1 MWFNQII
8 LSDRKTRV
16 TLSFCFLALLGLT
29 IFFIK
34 PGSIFAPALIIE
46 VTIKPDPWK
55 EAAERVAEDRGEP
68 TGRDARVEV
77 PPELRHYS
85 DRRRFLA
92 VQSAE
97 CEEQKYEIPHD
108 YAALIDL
115 VRRGQLI
122 EMEPL
127 GADYILYGA
136 GESATEDGMTHFD
149 RATGE
154 DIPLLERRDEYE
166 AEYNRM
172 VESIGEKKQTV
183 IDLQLQLRRA
193 TKDRALRKTLS
204 TQLADARLSLEKEI
218 RRADTLAY
226 FYKDP
231 HRLRALIAEREFI
244 YEFASHF
251 GDKRYDLSNP
261 SERRQFKIRLLS
273 YLRPEARDLLM
284 EIARGYNAQFARPLP
299 VTSLVRSEQYQRLL
313 GETNPNAARTAA
325 PPHTTGLAFDIY
337 YRYMTAAEQEWL
349 MSEVARLKSRGR
361 VEALRE
367 TRDHIHVFVFA
378 DSRPPDER
386 LIRKML
392 GQKSGVRSQ
401 ESEVRS
407 QESGVRSQKSEAGR
421 VEVSKTTS

>member
-16 TLSFCFLALLGLT
+16 TLAFCFLALLAVM

-34 PGSIFAPALIIE
+34 PGQIFAPAPIVE
-46 VTIKPDPWK
+46 VIPKADPWK
-55 EAAERVAEDRGEP
+55 EAADRVAEDRGEP
-68 TGRDARVEV
+68 TGREAKIVV

-136 GESATEDGMTHFD
+136 GESATEDRITHFD
-149 RATGE
+149 RASGE
-154 DIPLLERRDEYE
+154 DIPLLESRDEYE
-166 AEYNRM
+166 NEHNRL
-172 VESIGEKKQTV
+172 VESIGEQKQAV

-193 TKDRALRKTLS
+193 AKDRALRKTLA
-204 TQLADARLSLEKEI
+204 TQLADARLSLEKTI
-218 RRADTLAY
+218 KKADTLAY

-231 HRLRALIAEREFI
+231 HRLRALMAERELI
-244 YEFASHF
+244 YEFASQF
-251 GDKRYDLSNP
+251 GGKSYDLSEGA
-261 SERRQFKIRLLS
+261 ERRQFKIRLLS
-273 YLRPEARDLLM
+273 FLRPEASNVLI
-284 EIARGYNAQFARPLP
+284 EVARRYNAQFTRPLP
-299 VTSLVRSEQYQRLL
+299 ITSLVRSEQYQRLL

-325 PPHTTGLAFDIY
+325 PPHTTGLAFDVY
-337 YRYMTAAEQEWL
+337 YRYMTAAEQDWL
-349 MSEVARLKSRGR
+349 MREVAQLKSKGR

-386 LIRKML
+386 LIQKAL
-392 GQKSGVRSQ
+392 GK
-401 ESEVRS
+401 
-407 QESGVRSQKSEAGR
+407 
-421 VEVSKTTS
+421 